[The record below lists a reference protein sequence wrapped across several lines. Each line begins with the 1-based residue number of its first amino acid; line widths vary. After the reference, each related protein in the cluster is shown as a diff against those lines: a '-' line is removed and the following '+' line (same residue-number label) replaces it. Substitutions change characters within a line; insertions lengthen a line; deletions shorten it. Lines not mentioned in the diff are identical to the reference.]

1 MYLGCWKIPIMD
13 YCPIQIHSIYL
24 IIHPI
29 EENYIYRSWSINFVS
44 HHLSH
49 FFFYGITIP
58 YSIKKSRYL
67 YILWVQL
74 RMIIPLY
81 IYTII
86 IHRLSH
92 KIYPI
97 KYIPQRKNHL
107 QILRNYG
114 LFSMK
119 CIAYKPSPRKITI
132 FIGDMVTLPSHGWF
146 IALFYPD

>member
-49 FFFYGITIP
+49 FFFMGLQYHIPSKNPVIYIFYESSYGWL
-58 YSIKKSRYL
+58 SH
-67 YILWVQL
+67 
-74 RMIIPLY
+74 Y